1 MRPITQAPL
10 KANRVAVRMPRRLK
24 ACIDDAL
31 NSAGLSIK
39 RFSAWVSESVVRLE
53 QTERFWEFVSEEQ
66 MSSTETVSRTISL
79 TPEAVQALDSIAKV
93 TRDHFPPDKHPEMLE
108 IRSKIIRTAI
118 LQRLLHSPQS

>member
-1 MRPITQAPL
+1 
-10 KANRVAVRMPRRLK
+10 MPRRLK